1 MSDLILTP
9 GSGTVDVNVQLN
21 ILQQIGED
29 EGKNSTVWLARDI
42 QLNENLVLKKIKKD
56 SLNLAELGTY
66 FLEAQMLNECS
77 HPNIMP
83 VRYAGDD
90 SEFVYLTM
98 PFYSQGSLSSISKD
112 RFLSPLEIISHSLDF
127 LNGLLFL
134 HIKGL
139 LHLDIKP
146 TNILINNAGRAV
158 LTDFGLSKYLN
169 EQGFAQQG
177 KVYISHAT
185 PQAFLH
191 SERTVQD
198 DIYNAGL
205 TLYRLCC
212 GDNIFYHQYQELLN
226 AGIQPKDFISQGLFP
241 NRNTYFPHIPKKLR
255 NVIRKALSV
264 DVKDRYQ
271 NVLEMINDLSKIDT
285 FIDCSM
291 NIEGNIYT
299 WIYQNGKMEFKIQL
313 DCNNNVFKCSGTKR
327 NTESG
332 KTLNVSKYNMTFTTF
347 DEALKKL
354 ESLFKEELY
363 K

>member
-1 MSDLILTP
+1 MSDLILKP
-9 GSGTVDVNVQLN
+9 TVDVNVQLN

-29 EGKNSTVWLARDI
+29 EGKNSTVFLAQDI
-42 QLNENLVLKKIKKD
+42 QLNENLVLKKINKS
-56 SLNLAELGTY
+56 SLDLSEIGNY

-83 VRYAGDD
+83 IRYAGDD
-90 SEFVYLTM
+90 ADFIYLTM
-98 PFYSQGSLSSISKD
+98 PFFSQGSLSSLSRD
-112 RFLSPLEIISHSLDF
+112 RLLSPLEIISHSLDF

-146 TNILINNAGRAV
+146 TNILINNSGRAI

-169 EQGFAQQG
+169 EHGFAKQG

-185 PQAFLH
+185 PQAFTQL
-191 SERTVQD
+191 ERTVLD

-212 GDNIFYHQYQELLN
+212 GDTLFYKQFNELL
-226 AGIQPKDFISQGLFP
+226 ASGMQPFEFISKGLFP
-241 NRNTYFPHIPKKLR
+241 DRDNFYPHIPKKLR
-255 NVIRKALSV
+255 NVIRKSLSV
-264 DVKDRYQ
+264 NLENRYQ
-271 NVLEMINDLSKIDT
+271 SVLEMINDLSKVDP

-299 WIYQNGKMEFKIQL
+299 WIFISGKMEFKIQL
-313 DCNNNVFKCSGTKR
+313 ECGTNSFKCSGTKR
-327 NTESG
+327 NTETD
-332 KTLNVSKYNMTFTTF
+332 KTQNISKYNKTFSTLDKAYKELETLF
-347 DEALKKL
+347 KDDLKKQ
-354 ESLFKEELY
+354 SR
-363 K
+363 